1 MIKQEKLPEKLETV
15 GAFQKLPMVM
25 QSFDILYSAIK
36 KAKRVSPTKDIA
48 NIAKRERN
56 SGAKQL
62 DALMKELAAP
72 LRTYMESFPKRHT
85 IHPYERSLIEL
96 TLGDG
101 NYHYIISRII
111 VIRCLCAETN
121 FKETFLATVCKRS
134 ILRCISLAQY

>member
-1 MIKQEKLPEKLETV
+1 MFNAPFMYYLIGMYWQVCSKF
-15 GAFQKLPMVM
+15 FQRNCSMDPCR
-25 QSFDILYSAIK
+25 AIK
-36 KAKRVSPTKDIA
+36 KAKRVSPTKGIA

-111 VIRCLCAETN
+111 VIR
-121 FKETFLATVCKRS
+121 
-134 ILRCISLAQY
+134 

>member
-1 MIKQEKLPEKLETV
+1 MFNAPFMYYLIGMYWQVCSKF
-15 GAFQKLPMVM
+15 FQRNCSMDPCRGMEEL
-25 QSFDILYSAIK
+25 SFLLTTEAIK
-36 KAKRVSPTKDIA
+36 KAKRVSPTKGIA

-111 VIRCLCAETN
+111 VIR
-121 FKETFLATVCKRS
+121 
-134 ILRCISLAQY
+134 